1 MFFVGFFGFCRGP
14 AEFVDD
20 PAKGG
25 LSKLGSDVQK
35 PPI

>member
-1 MFFVGFFGFCRGP
+1 MFLQGFFGFCSGP
-14 AEFVDD
+14 AEFVDN
-20 PAKGG
+20 PAEGG